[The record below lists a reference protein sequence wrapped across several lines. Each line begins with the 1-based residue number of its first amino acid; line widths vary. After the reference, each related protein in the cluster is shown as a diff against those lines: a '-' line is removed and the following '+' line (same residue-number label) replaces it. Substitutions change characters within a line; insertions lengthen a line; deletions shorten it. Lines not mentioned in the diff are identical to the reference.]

1 MAAFAAHPQVDE
13 LILVAGGGNL
23 PACQAIAAAC
33 PKPCTVVGGGATRA
47 DSVCNGLRAAKGQLV
62 AIHDAA
68 RPFVSEQVITDA
80 LAEAEAMGA
89 AAPAVAVKD
98 TIKIANDGAVVQTPD
113 RAALFAVQTPQ
124 CFCRNL
130 YWKALEAVQGEK
142 VRLVTDDCSLFELAG
157 LPVHLTQGDYVNLK
171 ITTKEDLPAAAQNKG
186 ENTMRIGH
194 GYDVHRLVEGRKLIM
209 GGVTIPYE
217 KGLLGHS
224 DADVLLH
231 AVSDAL
237 LGAAALGDIGKH
249 FPDTD
254 PRYEGAD
261 SLMLLREVGR
271 LLDETGYTVGNIDA
285 TVLCQAPK
293 LAPHIP
299 AMRQNIA
306 NALGL
311 ALDDVSVKATTEEHL
326 GFTGEGLG
334 IAAHAVALIEKSN
347 QSFIKAITLFAGGG
361 LYHLHFA
368 AAWPMRSYRVLLYN
382 GHSFLPCRIC
392 MAGKLLKRY
401 NRKQRQFSKCMAG
414 GNCNYTKGERRQWR
428 KRKSRRQRYFAPE
441 ENDGFCANTSRLFKA
456 KICCI
461 VEKMTDFQNTSRI

>member
-1 MAAFAAHPQVDE
+1 MEKTVSAVLVAAGSSTRMGFDKLSFDLGGETVLHRSIRAFAQCPQITE
-13 LILVAGGGNL
+13 LVLVAGKNREFV
-23 PACQAIAAAC
+23 AQQAADC
-33 PKPCTVVGGGATRA
+33 PKPVQIVVGGATRA
-47 DSVCNGLRAAKGQLV
+47 ESAKNGVLAAHGELV
-62 AIHDAA
+62 AVHDAA

-130 YWKALEAVQGEK
+130 YWKALKAVQGEK
-142 VRLVTDDCSLFELAG
+142 VHLVTDDCSLFELAG
-157 LPVHLTQGDYVNLK
+157 LPVHLTQGDYANLK

-326 GFTGEGLG
+326 GFTGDGSG
-334 IAAHAVALIEKSN
+334 IAAHAVCLIEP
-347 QSFIKAITLFAGGG
+347 L
-361 LYHLHFA
+361 
-368 AAWPMRSYRVLLYN
+368 
-382 GHSFLPCRIC
+382 
-392 MAGKLLKRY
+392 
-401 NRKQRQFSKCMAG
+401 
-414 GNCNYTKGERRQWR
+414 
-428 KRKSRRQRYFAPE
+428 
-441 ENDGFCANTSRLFKA
+441 
-456 KICCI
+456 
-461 VEKMTDFQNTSRI
+461 